1 MNGSDKTGRTLTPKR
16 RPAWQH
22 RGVTTPP
29 PGQVPGVEPAELPEK
44 LPQGSVLLDVRED
57 DEWQAGHAPEAV
69 HIPMSKLVERLDD
82 IPEADQLYVV
92 CRSGGRSAKVTA
104 YLNANGWDA
113 VNVER
118 GMNGW
123 SAIGRPLVSDES
135 DGEPYVL

>member
-1 MNGSDKTGRTLTPKR
+1 MQP
-16 RPAWQH
+16 
-22 RGVTTPP
+22 
-29 PGQVPGVEPAELPEK
+29 EELPEQ

-57 DEWQAGHAPEAV
+57 NEWRVGHAPEAV
-69 HIPMSKLVERLDD
+69 HVPMSELVQRLDD

-92 CRSGGRSAKVTA
+92 CRSGGRSAKVAA

-123 SAIGRPLVSDES
+123 SSIGRPLVSEEA

>member
-1 MNGSDKTGRTLTPKR
+1 M
-16 RPAWQH
+16 
-22 RGVTTPP
+22 TTPP
-29 PGQVPGVEPAELPEK
+29 PGQVPGVEPEELPEK
-44 LPQGSVLLDVRED
+44 LPEGSVLLDVRED

-82 IPEADQLYVV
+82 IPEADQVYVV

-123 SAIGRPLVSDES
+123 SAIGRPLVAT
-135 DGEPYVL
+135 DGDPYVL

>member
-1 MNGSDKTGRTLTPKR
+1 M
-16 RPAWQH
+16 
-22 RGVTTPP
+22 
-29 PGQVPGVEPAELPEK
+29 
-44 LPQGSVLLDVRED
+44 LLDVRED

-69 HIPMSKLVERLDD
+69 HIPMSALIDRLDD
-82 IPEADQLYVV
+82 IPEADQVYVV

-118 GMNGW
+118 GMHGG
-123 SAIGRPLVSDES
+123 SSTGRPLVSGEP

>member
-1 MNGSDKTGRTLTPKR
+1 MQPEDI
-16 RPAWQH
+16 PAQ
-22 RGVTTPP
+22 
-29 PGQVPGVEPAELPEK
+29 LPE
-44 LPQGSVLLDVRED
+44 GSVLLDVRED
-57 DEWQAGHAPEAV
+57 NEWQAGRAPEAV
-69 HIPMSKLVERLDD
+69 HLPMSELVDRLDE
-82 IPEADQLYVV
+82 IPEADQVYVI

-123 SAIGRPLVSDES
+123 SAIGRRMVSD